1 MNRKIGI
8 IGAGVMAEAFI
19 IGLSKNKTFLPQN
32 MLANDLDEDRLEHL
46 AGEYGITPC
55 PDSLELVR
63 QCDVILLAVKPQN
76 VAEAL
81 LPLRDVFSAGKLL
94 ISIAAGVSL
103 AALAKHLP
111 PETGVAR
118 VMTNTPCLIGKGV
131 STVAFSK
138 NIQPEQKELASLI
151 LKTVGTV
158 HLVREKYMNA
168 ITGLSGSGPAYIYL
182 VIEAMSD
189 AGVRAGLPRDL
200 SLQLS
205 VETVIGAAAMV
216 QEIKLHPAILKE
228 KVTTPAG
235 TTISALHVLER
246 AGVRVAFMDAV
257 MAATNRA
264 AELGSE

>member
-1 MNRKIGI
+1 LNRKIGF
-8 IGAGVMAEAFI
+8 IGGGVMAEAFI
-19 IGLSKNKTFLPQN
+19 LGLAKNKTFLPQN
-32 MLANDLDEDRLEHL
+32 MLVNDVAEERMAQL
-46 AGEYGITPC
+46 AAQYGIVPC
-55 PDSLELVR
+55 PDSQEMVR
-63 QCDVILLAVKPQN
+63 QCDVVLLAVKPQN

-81 LPLRDVFSAGKLL
+81 QPLGDVFTADKLL

-111 PETGVAR
+111 PDVGIAR

-131 STVAFSK
+131 STVAFTK
-138 NIQPEQKELASLI
+138 NIQPQQKEMATNI

-182 VIEAMSD
+182 VIEALSD

-205 VETVIGAAAMV
+205 VETLIGSAAMV
-216 QEIKLHPAILKE
+216 QEINLHPAILKE

-246 AGVRVAFMDAV
+246 AGIRVAFMDAV